1 MPELIREVKEESKK
15 EILKRISA
23 HSHIRGLG
31 LDEKGEPIFIADGLV
46 GQLEARKAAGIVVK
60 MIREGK
66 LAGRGILFVGPPGSG
81 KTALAIAIAREL
93 GQDTPFVMLSGAEL
107 YSAEVKKTEVLMRAV
122 RRAIGIRI
130 KEIRRVY
137 EGAVK
142 EIKFV
147 MTRHPFNPYVK
158 VPKAARITLATR
170 DEEKTLEVS
179 QEIALQLIDLN
190 VRRGDLIWIDADTG
204 TVHKVGR
211 VRGIEKARYY
221 DVEAYRVYRELPKGR
236 VFKEREIVRTITL
249 HDIDEA
255 FAAQRRA
262 ITVSVFGFEV
272 AEREIDPEIRKEAD
286 EYARKLLQSGH
297 AELVPGV
304 LFIDDV
310 HMLDIEAF
318 SFLSRVMESEFS
330 PIIIMATNRGITRI
344 RGTDIESPHG
354 VPLDVLD
361 RLLIIP
367 VRPYTPEE
375 MREIIKIRADEEDVE
390 LTEDALDAL
399 VKIAQERSLRYAVQL
414 MQPAKI
420 IASRRGSKAVTAK
433 DIEEV
438 AKLFVDVK
446 QSVEYARKW
455 EQLFLK

>member
-31 LDEKGEPIFIADGLV
+31 LDEKGEPVFIADGLV

-66 LAGRGILFVGPPGSG
+66 LSGRGILFVGPPGSG

-179 QEIALQLIDLN
+179 QEIALQLIELN

-211 VRGIEKARYY
+211 VRGVEKAKYY
-221 DVEAYRVYRELPKGR
+221 DVEAYRVFKELPKGK

-262 ITVSVFGFEV
+262 ITASLFGLET
-272 AEREIDPEIRKEAD
+272 AEREIDPEIRREAN
-286 EYARKLLQSGH
+286 EYAKKLLQSGH

-318 SFLSRVMESEFS
+318 SFLTRVMESEFS
-330 PIIIMATNRGITRI
+330 PIIIMATNRGMTRI
-344 RGTDIESPHG
+344 RGTDIEAPHG
-354 VPLDVLD
+354 IPLDVLD

-367 VRPYTPEE
+367 VSPYTPDE

-390 LTEDALDAL
+390 LTEDALDTL

-420 IASRRGSKAVTAK
+420 VASRRGSKTVTAK
-433 DIEEV
+433 DVEEV

-446 QSVEYARKW
+446 QSVEYAKKW
-455 EQLFLK
+455 EELFLK